1 MVTAAID
8 TGVMIV
14 KPRSGKLEALLMGVT
29 VVAILAVGGSLIK
42 ATQVDNFAQ
51 RLFGWQISSFYDLNP
66 TDQAIYNALVTA
78 SEELWWIYG
87 GRIEFPEPG
96 KENELW
102 PTVDELD
109 TQYNLPPFTK
119 DIAWEQTGKVQ
130 WQRIAAFSATGNAD
144 GNTAYYGNGGTV
156 PAQAAAYLLVLTHV
170 HKGATYADGAQI
182 WIHKDASTPVPTI
195 TKTDS
200 LVAKGWKE
208 IVPYNGAV
216 ELERIKGSK

>member
-1 MVTAAID
+1 V
-8 TGVMIV
+8 
-14 KPRSGKLEALLMGVT
+14 RSSP
-29 VVAILAVGGSLIK
+29 GGSLIK
-42 ATQVDNFAQ
+42 ATQVDNFAP

-87 GRIEFPEPG
+87 GRVEFPEPG

-144 GNTAYYGNGGTV
+144 GNLLLRLGGRCRAGRLSARADAR
-156 PAQAAAYLLVLTHV
+156 AQRRELRRRRADV
-170 HKGATYADGAQI
+170 GARDPNAPI
-182 WIHKDASTPVPTI
+182 PKL

-200 LVAKGWKE
+200 L
-208 IVPYNGAV
+208 IVTAGRNHPVQGRGTGRLKDI
-216 ELERIKGSK
+216 E